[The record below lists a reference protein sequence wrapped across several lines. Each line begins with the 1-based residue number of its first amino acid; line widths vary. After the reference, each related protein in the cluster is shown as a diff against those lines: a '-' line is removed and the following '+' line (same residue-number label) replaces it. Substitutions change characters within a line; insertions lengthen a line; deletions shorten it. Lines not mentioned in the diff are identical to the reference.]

1 MDNAKIRELPQKS
14 RPVSTDMIIVE
25 DNDGTKTVEISELR
39 SLLQSTFYF
48 NTVDDM
54 KNASFKEG
62 DTVTTLGYH
71 SINDGGGAQYK
82 IVYAPTDLDDG
93 ILVHY
98 LHTSD
103 TLRAHLVHNGELN
116 VLKAGAFGNGES
128 DDYTVFNKLI
138 KMGYPLVI
146 PRRKYK
152 ISGSLNIPSDTVM
165 DFNNSEIICASS
177 ACVCIGLNEKA
188 SNIVVK
194 NATFVGPYGVE
205 VYAYGNNV
213 TIQNCVFKSSG
224 RISMSKGII
233 ISGATNVTAES
244 NMIGDEDYQVDY
256 GIFMSSSKKGSTT
269 CGNENISIH
278 GNRMIVSRYGIDLT
292 SVETDKNIQIVD
304 NNIKGKDNIDLNNI
318 CGIQVSSNTNAL
330 LISSCGLTRVG
341 TGVSIAG
348 LVSATV
354 SITDIIGTDVT
365 ILYAILSDQA
375 RVYISGLQ
383 KIITLDRNCYIF
395 DRMTGYLTLNSE
407 FDITVGS
414 GYKCMQA
421 KTSIAGDLIDNSD
434 PRSKTKIELK
444 NAMNDNLDNAV
455 PGYKNVAISID
466 YSGNITDLPF
476 PSLYGQVI
484 AIYSKSGAVL
494 KHNTNILLG
503 DDITLDQYVPVVVKN
518 IAGLWTRIG

>member
-1 MDNAKIRELPQKS
+1 MDNVKIRELPQKTK
-14 RPVSTDMIIVE
+14 PTSTDMIIVE
-25 DNDGTKTVEISELR
+25 DNDGTKTVEISEFR

-71 SINDGGGAQYK
+71 KINDGGGAQYK

-128 DDYTVFNKLI
+128 DDYTVFNKLT

-146 PRRKYK
+146 PTRKYK
-152 ISGSLNIPSDTVM
+152 ISGSLNIPSNTVM

-188 SNIVVK
+188 SNIVIK
-194 NATFVGPYGVE
+194 NATFIGPYGVE
-205 VYAYGNNV
+205 AYAYANNV
-213 TIQNCVFKSSG
+213 TIQNCVFRSTGK
-224 RISMSKGII
+224 ITMSKGII
-233 ISGATNVTAES
+233 VSGASNVTVES

-256 GIFMSSSKKGSTT
+256 GIFMSSSKKGSDT
-269 CGNENISIH
+269 CGNTDVSIH
-278 GNRMIVSRYGIDLT
+278 GNRMIVSKYGIDLT
-292 SVETDKNIQIVD
+292 SVIEDKNIQIVD
-304 NNIKGKDNIDLNNI
+304 NNIKGKDSVDINSIT
-318 CGIQVSSNTNAL
+318 GIQVSSNTNAL

-341 TGVSIAG
+341 TGISIAG

-354 SITDIIGTDVT
+354 SITDIIATDVT
-365 ILYAILSDQA
+365 TLYAILSDQA

-383 KIITLDRNCYIF
+383 KLITLNRNCYIF
-395 DRMTGYLTLNSE
+395 DRMTGYLTMNTD
-407 FDITVGS
+407 FDITIGS
-414 GYKCMQA
+414 GYKCIQA
-421 KTSIAGDLIDNSD
+421 KTSIVGDLIDNSD
-434 PRSKTKIELK
+434 PRSKTKI
-444 NAMNDNLDNAV
+444 AITGDMNDSLDNIV

-466 YSGNITDLPF
+466 HSGNIIDLPF

-503 DDITLDQYVPVVVKN
+503 KDITLDQYTPVLVKN
-518 IAGLWTRIG
+518 ISGLWTRIG